1 MGLTGDQQPPT
12 TDFTDGRIPVLGP
25 APVFDAGSWAA
36 RLPKNGVGPST
47 VRVALYSHDTMGLGH
62 ARRNLSL
69 AQALSGSDRQVDILL
84 ITGNRETSAFQ
95 MPPGA
100 DCLTIPSIHK
110 ASDGS
115 YRARRL
121 DMSLQELIV
130 MRGNL
135 IRTALESFQP
145 DVFIVDNV
153 PRGAVRELDPALQA
167 LRQSGQTQCVLG
179 LRDILD
185 APAIVDREWSKAG
198 NYSAIRRYFD
208 QIWVF
213 GDPAVYDPVVE
224 YGFPSDIAAKVRYTG
239 YLDQCA
245 RLNLDE
251 ATGRDLLAGLNLPD
265 GKLALCMVGGGQD
278 GSRVA
283 EAFAQADLP
292 SGTNGVVLT
301 GPFMPEET
309 QRRLRGYAVS
319 NPRLRILDFVQE
331 PGFLMQR
338 ADSVVAMGGYNTVCE
353 VLSYNKRALIVPRV
367 RPREEQHIR
376 ARRLSELGKLD
387 MLHPD
392 CLSPARLSAWL
403 ADERTGPGNDV
414 TIDRNGLERLP
425 QLLDELLTP
434 AAAWSNGQVCNE
446 ESQYA
451 AL

>member
-1 MGLTGDQQPPT
+1 
-12 TDFTDGRIPVLGP
+12 
-25 APVFDAGSWAA
+25 
-36 RLPKNGVGPST
+36 
-47 VRVALYSHDTMGLGH
+47 
-62 ARRNLSL
+62 
-69 AQALSGSDRQVDILL
+69 
-84 ITGNRETSAFQ
+84 
-95 MPPGA
+95 
-100 DCLTIPSIHK
+100 
-110 ASDGS
+110 
-115 YRARRL
+115 
-121 DMSLQELIV
+121 MSLQELIV

-167 LRQSGQTQCVLG
+167 LRQSGRTQCVLG

-185 APAIVDREWSKAG
+185 TPAVVKREWGTAA
-198 NYSAIRRYFD
+198 NYDAIRQYFD

-213 GDPAVYDPVVE
+213 GDPAVYDPVAE
-224 YGFPSDIAAKVRYTG
+224 YSFPADIAPKVRYAG
-239 YLDQCA
+239 YLDQRA
-245 RLNLDE
+245 RLNLD
-251 ATGRDLLAGLNLPD
+251 DVSKQDPLAGLNLPD

-292 SGTNGVVLT
+292 HSTNGVVVT

-309 QRRLRGYAVS
+309 QNRLRGFAES
-319 NPRLRILDFVQE
+319 NPRLRILDFIQE

-353 VLSYNKRALIVPRV
+353 VLSHNKRALIVPRV

-376 ARRLSELGKLD
+376 ARRLSDLGKID

-392 CLSPARLSAWL
+392 CLSPARLSVWL
-403 ADERTGPGNDV
+403 ADKQAKPSSDF
-414 TIDRNGLERLP
+414 TIDQNGLERLP
-425 QLLDELLTP
+425 RLLDDLLTP
-434 AAAWSNGQVCNE
+434 TVAWSTDRAYGE